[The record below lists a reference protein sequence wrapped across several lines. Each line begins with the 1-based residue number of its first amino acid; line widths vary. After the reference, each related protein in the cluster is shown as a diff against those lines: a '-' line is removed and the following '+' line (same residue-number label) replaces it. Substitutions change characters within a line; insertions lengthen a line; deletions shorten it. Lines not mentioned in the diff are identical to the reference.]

1 MKLYAVG
8 VGPGDS
14 KDVTVGVVEILKNS
28 PVIFIPTKKK
38 GEESAA
44 YKIVKNYI
52 RES

>member
-28 PVIFIPTKKK
+28 PVIFIPTKK
-38 GEESAA
+38 
-44 YKIVKNYI
+44 
-52 RES
+52 REKKVQHTK